1 MSTTNLKSTLSA
13 NPLDRIPLN
22 TYDRLR
28 AEAAIRRGE
37 YIAELMLEAMDAVRS
52 LFGSI
57 EIKPQA
63 PASRRLGP
71 TA

>member
-1 MSTTNLKSTLSA
+1 MSTTNLNPSLSS

-22 TYDRLR
+22 AYDRLR

-52 LFGSI
+52 LFGSV

-63 PASRRLGP
+63 PISRRLGP
-71 TA
+71 TG